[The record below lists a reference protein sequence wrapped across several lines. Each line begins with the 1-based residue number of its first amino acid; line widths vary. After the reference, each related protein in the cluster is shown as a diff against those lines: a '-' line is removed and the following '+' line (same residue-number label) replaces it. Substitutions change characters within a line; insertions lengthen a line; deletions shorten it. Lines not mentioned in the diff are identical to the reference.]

1 MRAPHFLWLATL
13 AGAFDVQ
20 QDLVAYDLNLGCTI
34 DLFLNA
40 PSDTQTYALYG
51 DKKPADM
58 YIPASFQYPAPFG
71 RSVGQP
77 DAFLTRSTPGL
88 QKDSFLTIGD
98 EDNGL
103 VSSVGVDFDTW
114 TDSTPLRVTDGA
126 VFILD
131 PDRAPRGRVRL
142 ARLTV
147 PKSSPMR
154 FHVQGQH
161 YQETGADSDRLRS
174 SYNLDIQCLP
184 AH

>member
-1 MRAPHFLWLATL
+1 MRALHFPWLAAL

-20 QDLVAYDLNLGCTI
+20 QDLVAYDLSLGCTV

-51 DKKPADM
+51 DKKPVDM
-58 YIPASFQYPAPFG
+58 YIPAAFQYPSPFG

-77 DAFLTRSTPGL
+77 DAFLVSSTPGL
-88 QKDSFLTIGD
+88 EKDSFLTIGD
-98 EDNGL
+98 TDNGL

-114 TDSTPLRVTDGA
+114 TDRTPLRVTDGA

-131 PDRAPRGRVRL
+131 PDRAPRGRVRI

-147 PKSSPMR
+147 AKSSPVR
-154 FHVQGQH
+154 FHIQGQH
-161 YQETGADSDRLRS
+161 YEDTGAHSDRLRS
-174 SYNLDIQCLP
+174 SYDLEVQCVP
-184 AH
+184 MH